1 MDNIKI
7 ETMSVSDL
15 NSIAH
20 ILLTDFDDFWN
31 YSVFKSELLN
41 PNSSYI
47 VAKLEN
53 NIIGFAGIWKAV
65 DDIHITNI
73 VVKKDFRNLG
83 LGSVLLHKLIELC
96 KGKKYSSITLEVNT
110 KNIPAIKLYEKFGFK
125 NVGIRKKYY
134 NGKDDAVIMTME
146 VNKWKKMN

>member
-7 ETMSVSDL
+7 ETMNVSDL
-15 NSIAH
+15 DSIAH

-41 PNSSYI
+41 PNSTYI

-53 NIIGFAGIWKAV
+53 NIVGFAGIWKAV

-83 LGSVLLHKLIELC
+83 FGSVLLNKLIELC
-96 KGKKYSSITLEVNT
+96 KEKKCSSITLEVNT

-134 NGKDDAVIMTME
+134 NGLDDAVIMTME
-146 VNKWKKMN
+146 VNE